1 MQERVK
7 GYLDK
12 IKQWWK
18 AVNKKAK
25 VLLVGGLFAVLAA
38 IAIVVLVN
46 VNQPYTVLFTGLNQ
60 TELTTIVSYLSDNGV
75 TNYRIQKED
84 TILVPKNQEAQL
96 KADLILQGYPSSGFA
111 YSTYLDNVGSLT
123 TESERNT
130 LFLYELQDRIA
141 AVIRC
146 FDHVKDAY
154 VNIAQGEDHTYV
166 LDSGNVIEATA
177 SVTVTMEP
185 GTMLSDGQ
193 VEAIRNLV
201 SKSVQGLEIENVA
214 IGDTQGN
221 TYSAGDVFGDIQ
233 DVSALKLKLEEQVNN
248 SVRTRVLQVLM
259 PLFGEDNVRV
269 SVTSTVNVDRTFTDS
284 TDYNLEDWAADGST
298 GGKGIIG
305 TEIYNQEIIRG
316 EDETAGGTVGT
327 ESNADLSQYVEDN
340 MNANGDETLIS
351 NSGENN
357 YLVDQQN
364 KQVEHLAGTVTDL
377 MVAITINQSA
387 AGGVSD
393 TELYPLVARAAG
405 IGSGDQEEKIAILMG
420 SFYEESPI
428 LPAPES
434 LPGWILYAG
443 LAGLGVFLV
452 LLILIL
458 LIRRHRKKKRLK
470 RAALEAGLDSA
481 ALEDLIQPSAP
492 PEGAN
497 IMDMQT
503 EKSMELRQDVRKF
516 AEENPEI
523 AAQMVKNWLREGD
536 EG

>member
-214 IGDTQGN
+214 IGDAQGN

-233 DVSALKLKLEEQVNN
+233 DVSALKLKLDFY
-248 SVRTRVLQVLM
+248 L
-259 PLFGEDNVRV
+259 
-269 SVTSTVNVDRTFTDS
+269 
-284 TDYNLEDWAADGST
+284 W
-298 GGKGIIG
+298 
-305 TEIYNQEIIRG
+305 IY
-316 EDETAGGTVGT
+316 
-327 ESNADLSQYVEDN
+327 L
-340 MNANGDETLIS
+340 
-351 NSGENN
+351 
-357 YLVDQQN
+357 
-364 KQVEHLAGTVTDL
+364 
-377 MVAITINQSA
+377 
-387 AGGVSD
+387 
-393 TELYPLVARAAG
+393 
-405 IGSGDQEEKIAILMG
+405 
-420 SFYEESPI
+420 
-428 LPAPES
+428 
-434 LPGWILYAG
+434 
-443 LAGLGVFLV
+443 
-452 LLILIL
+452 
-458 LIRRHRKKKRLK
+458 
-470 RAALEAGLDSA
+470 
-481 ALEDLIQPSAP
+481 
-492 PEGAN
+492 
-497 IMDMQT
+497 
-503 EKSMELRQDVRKF
+503 
-516 AEENPEI
+516 
-523 AAQMVKNWLREGD
+523 
-536 EG
+536 